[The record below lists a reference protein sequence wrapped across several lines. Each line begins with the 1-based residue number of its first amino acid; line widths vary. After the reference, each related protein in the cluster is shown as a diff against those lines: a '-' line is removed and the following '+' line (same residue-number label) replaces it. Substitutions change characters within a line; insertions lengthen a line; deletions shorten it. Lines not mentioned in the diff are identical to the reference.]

1 MQILIIILVIV
12 VVAALAF
19 LALGYYR
26 KRRSSQLRDR
36 FGPEYDRAVG
46 EHGDR
51 RAAEPVLL
59 DRQKR
64 VEKLNIIPLSDA
76 DRERYAQEWR
86 QVQARFV
93 DDPAGATAEADR
105 LVHQVMEARGYPMG
119 DFEQRVADISVE
131 HSSVVANYRRAH
143 DIAVRQQRGEVDT
156 EDLRKGIVYYRSLFE
171 DLLEKGQTDESR
183 SREAKARQ

>member
-1 MQILIIILVIV
+1 MQILVIIVVIV
-12 VVAALAF
+12 VVVALALMAF
-19 LALGYYR
+19 GFYR
-26 KRRSSQLRDR
+26 SRRSSQLKER

-46 EHGDR
+46 EFGDR

-64 VEKLNIIPLSDA
+64 VEGLNIVPLSQS
-76 DRERYAQEWR
+76 DRDRYAQEWR
-86 QVQARFV
+86 SVQAKFV
-93 DDPAGATAEADR
+93 DDPAGATSDADR

-131 HSSVVANYRRAH
+131 HANVVDNYRRAH
-143 DIAVRQQRGEVDT
+143 DIALRQQRGEADT

-171 DLLEKGQTDESR
+171 DLLANDQTGESAR
-183 SREAKARQ
+183 KAAKAQQ

>member
-12 VVAALAF
+12 VVVALALMAF
-19 LALGYYR
+19 GYYR
-26 KRRSSQLRDR
+26 SRRSSQLRER

-46 EHGDR
+46 EYGDR
-51 RAAEPVLL
+51 QAAEPVLL

-64 VEKLNIIPLSDA
+64 VEKLNIVPLSPS

-86 QVQARFV
+86 NVQAKFV
-93 DDPAGATAEADR
+93 DDPAGATADADR

-131 HSSVVANYRRAH
+131 HANVVDNYRRAH
-143 DIAVRQQRGEVDT
+143 DIALRQQRGEADT
-156 EDLRKGIVYYRSLFE
+156 EDLRKGIVYYRSLFQ
-171 DLLEKGQTDESR
+171 DLLANGQTDGSVTQ
-183 SREAKARQ
+183 AKAQQ